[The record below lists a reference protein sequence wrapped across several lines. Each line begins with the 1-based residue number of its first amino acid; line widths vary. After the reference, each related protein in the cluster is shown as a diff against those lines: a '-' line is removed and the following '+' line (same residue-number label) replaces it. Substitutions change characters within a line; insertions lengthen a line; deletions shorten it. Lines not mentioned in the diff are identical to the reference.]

1 MKENIQ
7 AYIDSFEDITILID
21 KSLYIQQ
28 KKKKDKIKSTWN
40 FQACGES
47 ESTWLFEFM
56 EDKADEQQ
64 KDNYRS
70 HYRNNRSNTLERCFY
85 KCLK

>member
-1 MKENIQ
+1 
-7 AYIDSFEDITILID
+7 
-21 KSLYIQQ
+21 
-28 KKKKDKIKSTWN
+28 
-40 FQACGES
+40 
-47 ESTWLFEFM
+47 M

-70 HYRNNRSNTLERCFY
+70 HYWNNRSNTLERCFY

>member
-1 MKENIQ
+1 MNNDLIAKKIQ
-7 AYIDSFEDITILID
+7 VFETE
-21 KSLYIQQ
+21 KS
-28 KKKKDKIKSTWN
+28 
-40 FQACGES
+40 
-47 ESTWLFEFM
+47 EFM